1 MGGIV
6 GVALVEHFILLS
18 KPKKSLAMLIGSVLT
33 LFAFGTLPQVNN
45 FSLIVGLLYG
55 CMFAMLF
62 WSCIMFQRR
71 VALIQSLLIFVIV
84 ILFLFSL
91 VLFYGVQQIRADSFF
106 SFINCIPYAK
116 GLCDYV

>member
-6 GVALVEHFILLS
+6 GLALVEHFILLS

-84 ILFLFSL
+84 TLFLFSL

-106 SFINCIPYAK
+106 SFINCIPYVK